1 YALKLYNRKS
11 HRIFIKRKCENYMEE
26 QVISISEIIDAV
38 KKRWKIIALCTLIA
52 TLVSGI
58 FSFFIIAPTYE
69 ASTKIFIGKEGAESE
84 GYNSSDVSM
93 YQNLLKTYS
102 ELIKTKDLVNRA
114 IDNSEYDLSINNA
127 LSSISVNTV
136 TGTQIL
142 QISYKSKSASI
153 AKNMLE
159 NVTKEFINKAQ
170 ELVPNGNVQVLEHVE
185 LPEKPVAPNKTMNIA
200 IAFILGMMVGF
211 GIVFLLEYLD
221 NTYKNKEQ
229 LEKDLD
235 IPVLGVIPMS
245 DLE

>member
-1 YALKLYNRKS
+1 
-11 HRIFIKRKCENYMEE
+11 MEE

-38 KKRWKIIALCTLIA
+38 KKRWKIIVLTTVLA
-52 TLVSGI
+52 TVVSGI
-58 FSFFIIAPTYE
+58 FSFFVISPTYE

-93 YQNLLKTYS
+93 YQNLIKTYS
-102 ELIKTKDLVNRA
+102 ELIKTKDLVNKA
-114 IDNSEYDLSINNA
+114 IDNSEYDLSVNSVLNGIT
-127 LSSISVNTV
+127 VNTL

-142 QISYKSKSASI
+142 QISYQSKSPSI

-159 NVTKEFINKAQ
+159 SITNEFITKAE
-170 ELVPNGNVQVLEHVE
+170 ELVPNGNVKILESVE
-185 LPEKPVAPNKTMNIA
+185 LPKNPVAPNKTMNIA

-245 DLE
+245 DLD

>member
-1 YALKLYNRKS
+1 
-11 HRIFIKRKCENYMEE
+11 MEE

-38 KKRWKIIALCTLIA
+38 KKRWKIIVLTTVLA
-52 TLVSGI
+52 TVVSGI
-58 FSFFIIAPTYE
+58 FSFFVISPTYE

-93 YQNLLKTYS
+93 YQNLIKTYS
-102 ELIKTKDLVNRA
+102 ELIKTKDLVNKA
-114 IDNSEYDLSINNA
+114 INNSQYDLSVNNV
-127 LSSISVNTV
+127 LNGITVNTL

-142 QISYKSKSASI
+142 QISYQSKSPSV
-153 AKNMLE
+153 AKNILE
-159 NVTKEFINKAQ
+159 SITNEFITKAE
-170 ELVPNGNVQVLEHVE
+170 ELVPNGNVKILESVE
-185 LPEKPVAPNKTMNIA
+185 LPKNPVAPNKTMNIA

-245 DLE
+245 DLD

>member
-1 YALKLYNRKS
+1 
-11 HRIFIKRKCENYMEE
+11 MEE

-38 KKRWKIIALCTLIA
+38 KKRWKIIALTTVLA
-52 TLVSGI
+52 TVVSGI
-58 FSFFIIAPTYE
+58 FSFFVISPTYE

-93 YQNLLKTYS
+93 YQNLIKTYS
-102 ELIKTKDLVNRA
+102 ELIKTKDLVNKA
-114 IDNSEYDLSINNA
+114 IDNSQYDLSVNSVLNGIT
-127 LSSISVNTV
+127 VNTL

-142 QISYKSKSASI
+142 QISYQSKSPSV
-153 AKNMLE
+153 AKNILE
-159 NVTKEFINKAQ
+159 SITNEFITKAE
-170 ELVPNGNVQVLEHVE
+170 ELVPKGNVKILESVE
-185 LPEKPVAPNKTMNIA
+185 IPKNPVAPNKTMNIA

-245 DLE
+245 DLD

>member
-1 YALKLYNRKS
+1 
-11 HRIFIKRKCENYMEE
+11 MEE

-38 KKRWKIIALCTLIA
+38 KKRWKIIALTTVLA
-52 TLVSGI
+52 TVVSGI
-58 FSFFIIAPTYE
+58 FSFFIISPTYE

-93 YQNLLKTYS
+93 YQNLIKTYS
-102 ELIKTKDLVNRA
+102 ELIKTKDLVNKA
-114 IDNSEYDLSINNA
+114 IDNSEYDLSVNSVLNGIT
-127 LSSISVNTV
+127 VNTL

-142 QISYKSKSASI
+142 QISYQSKSPSI

-159 NVTKEFINKAQ
+159 SITNEFITKAE
-170 ELVPNGNVQVLEHVE
+170 ELVPNGNVKILESVE
-185 LPEKPVAPNKTMNIA
+185 LPKNPVAPNKAMNIA

-245 DLE
+245 DLD

>member
-1 YALKLYNRKS
+1 
-11 HRIFIKRKCENYMEE
+11 MEE

-58 FSFFIIAPTYE
+58 FSFFIISPTYE
-69 ASTKIFIGKEGAESE
+69 ASTKVFIGKEESSVE
-84 GYNSSDVSM
+84 NYNYNDITM
-93 YQNLLKTYS
+93 YQKLLKTYS
-102 ELIKTKDLVNRA
+102 ELIKTKDLINRS
-114 IDNSEYDLSINNA
+114 ITNSEYELDVEDVLNNV
-127 LSSISVNTV
+127 SVTTV
-136 TGTQIL
+136 ADTQMI
-142 QISYKSKSASI
+142 QIAYKSTSPNI

-159 NVTKEFINKAQ
+159 NITNEFITTAQ
-170 ELVPNGNVQVLEHVE
+170 DLVPNGNVRVLETVE
-185 LPEKPVAPNKTMNIA
+185 LPEEPVAPNKKMNIA
-200 IAFILGMMVGF
+200 IAFILGMMVGL

-245 DLE
+245 NLE

>member
-1 YALKLYNRKS
+1 MPWIYIYEDNINKKS
-11 HRIFIKRKCENYMEE
+11 STKYMEE

-38 KKRWKIIALCTLIA
+38 KKRWKIIALTTVLS

-58 FSFFIIAPTYE
+58 FSFFVISPTYE

-93 YQNLLKTYS
+93 YQNLIKTYS
-102 ELIKTKDLVNRA
+102 ELIKTKDLVNKA
-114 IDNSEYDLSINNA
+114 IDNSQYDLSVNNV
-127 LSSISVNTV
+127 LNGITVNTL

-142 QISYKSKSASI
+142 QISYQSKSPSI
-153 AKNMLE
+153 AKNILE
-159 NVTKEFINKAQ
+159 SITNEFITKAE
-170 ELVPNGNVQVLEHVE
+170 ELVPNGNVKILESVE
-185 LPEKPVAPNKTMNIA
+185 LPKNPVAPNKTMNIA

-245 DLE
+245 DLD

>member
-1 YALKLYNRKS
+1 
-11 HRIFIKRKCENYMEE
+11 MEE

-38 KKRWKIIALCTLIA
+38 KKRWKIIALTTVLA
-52 TLVSGI
+52 TVVSGI
-58 FSFFIIAPTYE
+58 FSFFIISPTYE

-93 YQNLLKTYS
+93 YQNLIKTYS
-102 ELIKTKDLVNRA
+102 ELIKTKDLVNKA
-114 IDNSEYDLSINNA
+114 IDNSQYDLSVNNV
-127 LSSISVNTV
+127 LNGITVNTL

-142 QISYKSKSASI
+142 QISYQSKSPSI

-159 NVTKEFINKAQ
+159 SITNEFITKAE
-170 ELVPNGNVQVLEHVE
+170 ELVPNGNVKILESVE
-185 LPEKPVAPNKTMNIA
+185 IPKNPVAPNKTMNIA

-245 DLE
+245 DLD

>member
-1 YALKLYNRKS
+1 
-11 HRIFIKRKCENYMEE
+11 MEE

-38 KKRWKIIALCTLIA
+38 KKRWKIIALTTVLA
-52 TLVSGI
+52 TVVSGI
-58 FSFFIIAPTYE
+58 FSFFVISPTYE

-93 YQNLLKTYS
+93 YQNLIKTYS
-102 ELIKTKDLVNRA
+102 ELIKTKDLVNKA
-114 IDNSEYDLSINNA
+114 IDNSEYDLSVNSVLNGIT
-127 LSSISVNTV
+127 VNTL

-142 QISYKSKSASI
+142 QISYQSKSPSI

-159 NVTKEFINKAQ
+159 SITNEFITKAE
-170 ELVPNGNVQVLEHVE
+170 ELVPNGNVKILESVE
-185 LPEKPVAPNKTMNIA
+185 LPKNPVAPNKAMNIA

-245 DLE
+245 DLD

>member
-1 YALKLYNRKS
+1 
-11 HRIFIKRKCENYMEE
+11 MEE
-26 QVISISEIIDAV
+26 QVISVSEIIDAV
-38 KKRWKIIALCTLIA
+38 KKRWKIIVLTTVLA
-52 TLVSGI
+52 TVVSGI
-58 FSFFIIAPTYE
+58 FSFFVISPTYE

-93 YQNLLKTYS
+93 YQNLIKTYS
-102 ELIKTKDLVNRA
+102 ELIKTKDLVNKA
-114 IDNSEYDLSINNA
+114 INNSQYDLSVNNV
-127 LSSISVNTV
+127 LNGITVNTL

-142 QISYKSKSASI
+142 QISYQSKSPSI

-159 NVTKEFINKAQ
+159 SITNEFITKAE
-170 ELVPNGNVQVLEHVE
+170 ELVPNGNVKILESVE
-185 LPEKPVAPNKTMNIA
+185 LPKNPVAPNKTMNIA

-245 DLE
+245 DLD

>member
-1 YALKLYNRKS
+1 
-11 HRIFIKRKCENYMEE
+11 MEE

-58 FSFFIIAPTYE
+58 FNFFIIAPTYE
-69 ASTKIFIGKEGAESE
+69 ASTKVFIGKEESSVE
-84 GYNSSDVSM
+84 NYNYNDITM
-93 YQNLLKTYS
+93 YQKLLKTYS
-102 ELIKTKDLVNRA
+102 ELIKTKDLINRS
-114 IDNSEYDLSINNA
+114 ITNSEYELEVEDVLNNV
-127 LSSISVNTV
+127 SVTTV
-136 TGTQIL
+136 SDTQMI
-142 QISYKSKSASI
+142 QIAYKSTSPNI

-159 NVTKEFINKAQ
+159 NITNEFITTAQ
-170 ELVPNGNVQVLEHVE
+170 ELVPNGNVRVLETVE
-185 LPEKPVAPNKTMNIA
+185 LPEEPVAPNKKMNIA
-200 IAFILGMMVGF
+200 IAFILGMMVGL

-245 DLE
+245 HLE

>member
-1 YALKLYNRKS
+1 
-11 HRIFIKRKCENYMEE
+11 MEE

-38 KKRWKIIALCTLIA
+38 KKRWKIIALTTVLA

-58 FSFFIIAPTYE
+58 FSFFVISPTYE

-93 YQNLLKTYS
+93 YQNLIKTYS
-102 ELIKTKDLVNRA
+102 ELIKTKDLVNKA
-114 IDNSEYDLSINNA
+114 IDNSEYDLSVNSVLNGIT
-127 LSSISVNTV
+127 VNTL

-142 QISYKSKSASI
+142 QISYQSKSPSI

-159 NVTKEFINKAQ
+159 SITNEFITKAE
-170 ELVPNGNVQVLEHVE
+170 ELVPNGNVKILESVE
-185 LPEKPVAPNKTMNIA
+185 LPKNPVAPNKAMNIA

-245 DLE
+245 DLD

>member
-1 YALKLYNRKS
+1 
-11 HRIFIKRKCENYMEE
+11 MEE

-38 KKRWKIIALCTLIA
+38 KKRWKIIVLTTVLA
-52 TLVSGI
+52 TVVSGI
-58 FSFFIIAPTYE
+58 FSFFVISPTYE

-93 YQNLLKTYS
+93 YQNLIKTYS
-102 ELIKTKDLVNRA
+102 ELIKTKDLVNKA
-114 IDNSEYDLSINNA
+114 IDNSEYDLSVNSVLNGIT
-127 LSSISVNTV
+127 VNTL

-142 QISYKSKSASI
+142 QISYQSKSPSI

-159 NVTKEFINKAQ
+159 SITNEFITKAE
-170 ELVPNGNVQVLEHVE
+170 ELVPNGNVKILESVE
-185 LPEKPVAPNKTMNIA
+185 LPKKPVAPNKTMNIA

-245 DLE
+245 DLD

>member
-1 YALKLYNRKS
+1 
-11 HRIFIKRKCENYMEE
+11 MEE
-26 QVISISEIIDAV
+26 QVISISEIINAV
-38 KKRWKIIALCTLIA
+38 KKRWKIIALTTVLA
-52 TLVSGI
+52 TVVSGI
-58 FSFFIIAPTYE
+58 FSFFVISPTYE

-93 YQNLLKTYS
+93 YQNLIKTYS
-102 ELIKTKDLVNRA
+102 ELIKTKDLVNKA
-114 IDNSEYDLSINNA
+114 IDNSQYDLSVNNV
-127 LSSISVNTV
+127 LNGITVNTL

-142 QISYKSKSASI
+142 QISYQSKSPSI
-153 AKNMLE
+153 AKNILE
-159 NVTKEFINKAQ
+159 SITNEFITKAE
-170 ELVPNGNVQVLEHVE
+170 ELVPNGNVKILESVE
-185 LPEKPVAPNKTMNIA
+185 LPKNPVAPNKTMNIA

-245 DLE
+245 DLD

>member
-1 YALKLYNRKS
+1 
-11 HRIFIKRKCENYMEE
+11 MEE

-38 KKRWKIIALCTLIA
+38 KKRWKIIALTTVLA
-52 TLVSGI
+52 TVVSGI
-58 FSFFIIAPTYE
+58 FSFFVISPTYE

-93 YQNLLKTYS
+93 YQNLIKTYS
-102 ELIKTKDLVNRA
+102 ELIKTKDLVNKA
-114 IDNSEYDLSINNA
+114 IDNSEYDLSVNSVLNGIT
-127 LSSISVNTV
+127 VNTL

-142 QISYKSKSASI
+142 QISYQSNSPSI

-159 NVTKEFINKAQ
+159 SITNEFITKAE
-170 ELVPNGNVQVLEHVE
+170 ELVPNGNVKILESVE
-185 LPEKPVAPNKTMNIA
+185 LPKNPVAPNKTMNIA

-245 DLE
+245 DLD

>member
-1 YALKLYNRKS
+1 
-11 HRIFIKRKCENYMEE
+11 MEE

-38 KKRWKIIALCTLIA
+38 KKRWKIIALTTVLA

-58 FSFFIIAPTYE
+58 FSFFVISPTYE

-93 YQNLLKTYS
+93 YQNLIKTYS
-102 ELIKTKDLVNRA
+102 ELIKTKDLVNKA
-114 IDNSEYDLSINNA
+114 IDNSEYDLSVNNV
-127 LSSISVNTV
+127 LNGITVNTL

-142 QISYKSKSASI
+142 QISYQSKSPSI
-153 AKNMLE
+153 AKNILE
-159 NVTKEFINKAQ
+159 SITNEFITKAE
-170 ELVPNGNVQVLEHVE
+170 ELVPNGNVKILESVE
-185 LPEKPVAPNKTMNIA
+185 LPKNPVAPNKTMNIA

-245 DLE
+245 HLE

>member
-1 YALKLYNRKS
+1 
-11 HRIFIKRKCENYMEE
+11 MEE

-52 TLVSGI
+52 TVVSGI
-58 FSFFIIAPTYE
+58 FSFFIISPTYE
-69 ASTKIFIGKEGAESE
+69 ASTKVFIGKEESSVE
-84 GYNSSDVSM
+84 NYNYNDITM
-93 YQNLLKTYS
+93 YQKLLKTYS
-102 ELIKTKDLVNRA
+102 ELIKTKDLINRS
-114 IDNSEYDLSINNA
+114 ITNSEYELEVEDVLNNV
-127 LSSISVNTV
+127 SVTTV
-136 TGTQIL
+136 SDTQMI
-142 QISYKSKSASI
+142 QIAYKSTSPNI

-159 NVTKEFINKAQ
+159 NITNEFITTAQ
-170 ELVPNGNVQVLEHVE
+170 ELVPNGNVRVLETVE
-185 LPEKPVAPNKTMNIA
+185 LPEEPVAPNKKMNIA
-200 IAFILGMMVGF
+200 IAFILGMMVGL

>member
-1 YALKLYNRKS
+1 
-11 HRIFIKRKCENYMEE
+11 MEE

-38 KKRWKIIALCTLIA
+38 KKRWKIIVLTTVLA
-52 TLVSGI
+52 TVGSGI
-58 FSFFIIAPTYE
+58 FSFFVISPTYE

-93 YQNLLKTYS
+93 YQNLIKTYS
-102 ELIKTKDLVNRA
+102 ELIKTKDLVNKA
-114 IDNSEYDLSINNA
+114 INNSQYDLSVNNV
-127 LSSISVNTV
+127 LNGITVNTL

-142 QISYKSKSASI
+142 QISYQSKSPSI
-153 AKNMLE
+153 AKNILE
-159 NVTKEFINKAQ
+159 SVTNEFINKAQ
-170 ELVPNGNVQVLEHVE
+170 ELVPNGNVKILESVE
-185 LPEKPVAPNKTMNIA
+185 LPKNPVAPNKTMNIA

-245 DLE
+245 DLD

>member
-1 YALKLYNRKS
+1 
-11 HRIFIKRKCENYMEE
+11 MEE

-52 TLVSGI
+52 TLLSGI

-69 ASTKIFIGKEGAESE
+69 ASTKVFIGKEESSVE
-84 GYNSSDVSM
+84 NYNYNDITM
-93 YQNLLKTYS
+93 YQKLLKTYS
-102 ELIKTKDLVNRA
+102 ELIKTKDLINRS
-114 IDNSEYDLSINNA
+114 ITNSEYELDVEDVLNNV
-127 LSSISVNTV
+127 SVTTV
-136 TGTQIL
+136 ADTQMI
-142 QISYKSKSASI
+142 QIAYKSTSPNI

-159 NVTKEFINKAQ
+159 NITNEFITTAQ
-170 ELVPNGNVQVLEHVE
+170 ELVPNGNVRVLETVE
-185 LPEKPVAPNKTMNIA
+185 LPEEPVAPNKKMNIA
-200 IAFILGMMVGF
+200 IAFILGMMVGL

>member
-1 YALKLYNRKS
+1 MPWIYIYEDNINKKS
-11 HRIFIKRKCENYMEE
+11 STKYMEE

-38 KKRWKIIALCTLIA
+38 KKRWKIIALTTVLA

-58 FSFFIIAPTYE
+58 FSFFVISPTYE

-93 YQNLLKTYS
+93 YQNLIKTYS
-102 ELIKTKDLVNRA
+102 ELIKTKDLVNKA
-114 IDNSEYDLSINNA
+114 IDNSQYDLSVNNV
-127 LSSISVNTV
+127 LNGITVNTL

-142 QISYKSKSASI
+142 QISYQSKSTSI
-153 AKNMLE
+153 AKNILE
-159 NVTKEFINKAQ
+159 SITNEFITKAE
-170 ELVPNGNVQVLEHVE
+170 ELVPNGNVKILESVE
-185 LPEKPVAPNKTMNIA
+185 LPKNPVAPNKTMNIA

-245 DLE
+245 DLD

>member
-1 YALKLYNRKS
+1 
-11 HRIFIKRKCENYMEE
+11 MEE

-38 KKRWKIIALCTLIA
+38 KKRWKIIVLTTVLA

-58 FSFFIIAPTYE
+58 FSFFVISPTYE

-93 YQNLLKTYS
+93 YQNLIKTYS
-102 ELIKTKDLVNRA
+102 ELIKTKDLVNKA
-114 IDNSEYDLSINNA
+114 IDNSEYDLSVNSVLNGIT
-127 LSSISVNTV
+127 VNTL

-142 QISYKSKSASI
+142 QISYQSKSPSI

-159 NVTKEFINKAQ
+159 SITNEFITKAE
-170 ELVPNGNVQVLEHVE
+170 ELVPNGNVKILESVE
-185 LPEKPVAPNKTMNIA
+185 LPKNPVAPNKAMNIA

-245 DLE
+245 DLD

>member
-1 YALKLYNRKS
+1 
-11 HRIFIKRKCENYMEE
+11 MEE

-38 KKRWKIIALCTLIA
+38 KKRWKIIALTTVLA
-52 TLVSGI
+52 TVVSGI
-58 FSFFIIAPTYE
+58 FSFFVISPTYE

-93 YQNLLKTYS
+93 YQNLIKTYS
-102 ELIKTKDLVNRA
+102 ELIKTKDLVNKA
-114 IDNSEYDLSINNA
+114 INNSQYDLSVNNV
-127 LSSISVNTV
+127 LNDITVNTL

-142 QISYKSKSASI
+142 QISYQSKSPSI
-153 AKNMLE
+153 AKNILE
-159 NVTKEFINKAQ
+159 SVTNEFINKAQ
-170 ELVPNGNVQVLEHVE
+170 ELVPNGNVKILESVE
-185 LPEKPVAPNKTMNIA
+185 LPKNPVAPNKTMNIA

-229 LEKDLD
+229 LEKELD

-245 DLE
+245 DLD

>member
-1 YALKLYNRKS
+1 
-11 HRIFIKRKCENYMEE
+11 MEE

-38 KKRWKIIALCTLIA
+38 KKRWKIIALTTVLA

-58 FSFFIIAPTYE
+58 FSFFVISPTYE
-69 ASTKIFIGKEGAESE
+69 ASTKVFIGKEESSME
-84 GYNSSDVSM
+84 SYNYNDITM
-93 YQNLLKTYS
+93 YQKLLKTYS
-102 ELIKTKDLVNRA
+102 ELIKTKDLINRA
-114 IDNSEYDLSINNA
+114 ITNSKYELKVEEVLNDV
-127 LSSISVNTV
+127 SVTTV
-136 TGTQIL
+136 ADTQMI
-142 QISYKSKSASI
+142 QIAYRSTSPNI

-159 NVTKEFINKAQ
+159 NITNEFIATAQ
-170 ELVPNGNVQVLEHVE
+170 ELVPNGNVRILESVE
-185 LPEKPVAPNKTMNIA
+185 LPKDPVAPNKKMNIA

-245 DLE
+245 NLD

>member
-1 YALKLYNRKS
+1 
-11 HRIFIKRKCENYMEE
+11 MEE

-38 KKRWKIIALCTLIA
+38 KKRWKIIALTTVLA
-52 TLVSGI
+52 TVVSGI
-58 FSFFIIAPTYE
+58 FSFFVISPTYE

-93 YQNLLKTYS
+93 YQNLIKTYS
-102 ELIKTKDLVNRA
+102 ELIKTKDLVNKA
-114 IDNSEYDLSINNA
+114 IDNSQYDLSVNSVLNGIT
-127 LSSISVNTV
+127 VNTL

-142 QISYKSKSASI
+142 QISYQSKSPSI
-153 AKNMLE
+153 AKNILE
-159 NVTKEFINKAQ
+159 SITNEFITKAE
-170 ELVPNGNVQVLEHVE
+170 ELVPNGNVKVLESVE
-185 LPEKPVAPNKTMNIA
+185 LPKNPVAPNKTMNIA

-245 DLE
+245 DLD

>member
-1 YALKLYNRKS
+1 MPWIYIYEDNINKKS
-11 HRIFIKRKCENYMEE
+11 STKYMEE

-38 KKRWKIIALCTLIA
+38 KKRWKIIALTTVLA
-52 TLVSGI
+52 TVVSGI
-58 FSFFIIAPTYE
+58 FSFFVISPTYE

-93 YQNLLKTYS
+93 YQNLIKTYS
-102 ELIKTKDLVNRA
+102 ELIKTKDLVNKA
-114 IDNSEYDLSINNA
+114 IDNSEYDLSVNSVLNGIT
-127 LSSISVNTV
+127 VNTL

-142 QISYKSKSASI
+142 QISYQSKSPSI

-159 NVTKEFINKAQ
+159 SITNEFIIKAE
-170 ELVPNGNVQVLEHVE
+170 ELVPNGNVKILESVE
-185 LPEKPVAPNKTMNIA
+185 LPKNPVAPNKAMNIA

-245 DLE
+245 DLD

>member
-1 YALKLYNRKS
+1 
-11 HRIFIKRKCENYMEE
+11 MEE

-38 KKRWKIIALCTLIA
+38 KKRWKIIALTTVLA
-52 TLVSGI
+52 TLVSGN
-58 FSFFIIAPTYE
+58 FSFFVISPTYE

-93 YQNLLKTYS
+93 YQNLIKTYS
-102 ELIKTKDLVNRA
+102 ELIKTKDLVNKA
-114 IDNSEYDLSINNA
+114 IDNSQYDLSVNNV
-127 LSSISVNTV
+127 LNGITVNTL

-142 QISYKSKSASI
+142 QISYQSKSPSI
-153 AKNMLE
+153 AKNILE
-159 NVTKEFINKAQ
+159 SITNEFITKAE
-170 ELVPNGNVQVLEHVE
+170 ELVPNGNVKILESVE
-185 LPEKPVAPNKTMNIA
+185 LPKNPVAPNKTMNIA

-245 DLE
+245 DLD

>member
-1 YALKLYNRKS
+1 
-11 HRIFIKRKCENYMEE
+11 MEE
-26 QVISISEIIDAV
+26 QVISISEIINAV
-38 KKRWKIIALCTLIA
+38 KKRWKIIALTTVLA

-58 FSFFIIAPTYE
+58 FSFFVISPTYE

-114 IDNSEYDLSINNA
+114 IDNSEYDLSVNDVLNGIT
-127 LSSISVNTV
+127 VNTV
-136 TGTQIL
+136 VGTQIL
-142 QISYKSKSASI
+142 QVSYQSKSPSI

-159 NVTKEFINKAQ
+159 SVTNEFITKAE
-170 ELVPNGNVQVLEHVE
+170 ELVPNGNVKILESVE
-185 LPEKPVAPNKTMNIA
+185 LPKNPVAPNKTMNIA

-245 DLE
+245 DLD

>member
-1 YALKLYNRKS
+1 
-11 HRIFIKRKCENYMEE
+11 MEE
-26 QVISISEIIDAV
+26 QVISVSEIIDAV
-38 KKRWKIIALCTLIA
+38 KKRWKIIVLTTVLA
-52 TLVSGI
+52 TVVSGI
-58 FSFFIIAPTYE
+58 FSFFVISPTYE

-84 GYNSSDVSM
+84 GYNSSDISM
-93 YQNLLKTYS
+93 YQNLIKTYS
-102 ELIKTKDLVNRA
+102 ELIKTKDLVNKA
-114 IDNSEYDLSINNA
+114 INNSQYDLSVNNV
-127 LSSISVNTV
+127 LNGITVNTL

-142 QISYKSKSASI
+142 QISYQSKSPSI

-159 NVTKEFINKAQ
+159 SITNEFITKAE
-170 ELVPNGNVQVLEHVE
+170 ELVPNGNVKILESVE
-185 LPEKPVAPNKTMNIA
+185 LPKNPVAPNKTMNIA

-245 DLE
+245 DLD

>member
-1 YALKLYNRKS
+1 
-11 HRIFIKRKCENYMEE
+11 MEE

-38 KKRWKIIALCTLIA
+38 KKRWKIIALTTVLA

-58 FSFFIIAPTYE
+58 FSFFVISPTYE
-69 ASTKIFIGKEGAESE
+69 ASTKVFIGKEESSME
-84 GYNSSDVSM
+84 SYNYNDITM
-93 YQNLLKTYS
+93 YQKLLKTYS
-102 ELIKTKDLVNRA
+102 ELIKTKDLINRA
-114 IDNSEYDLSINNA
+114 ITNSKYELKVEEVLNDV
-127 LSSISVNTV
+127 SVTTV
-136 TGTQIL
+136 ADTQMI
-142 QISYKSKSASI
+142 QIAYRSTSPNI

-159 NVTKEFINKAQ
+159 NITNEFIVTAQ
-170 ELVPNGNVQVLEHVE
+170 ELVPNGNVKILESVE
-185 LPEKPVAPNKTMNIA
+185 LPKKPVAPNKTMNIA

-245 DLE
+245 DLD